1 LIDSPDGLGTVKVA
15 GRIAVIDPTTEMRR
29 WVGKLAF
36 LFSGVYVILLFAGVA
51 AAATGNGLPVL
62 AWPPLLVPGAA
73 FAAAVVD
80 GFRLHRTADAT
91 VMATLWRRCLLYLV
105 IGVALF
111 AVSAVMVE
119 RFARA

>member
-1 LIDSPDGLGTVKVA
+1 M
-15 GRIAVIDPTTEMRR
+15 IDPTTEMRR

-36 LFSGVYVILLFAGVA
+36 LFSGVYVIVLFAGVA